1 MKQTIYIDVLVATNI
16 FINYFLL
23 LTVACFLKIG
33 AVRMRL
39 VAGAALGALYSL
51 VILLPPVGPWLS
63 LLMKLLMS
71 ATIVLLAFP
80 ISSIKLFLRAAAC
93 FYLTNFAF
101 AGFMLAVWYFVAPQG
116 MLLKNSVVYFNI
128 SPLMLLVLTVVC
140 YLAVRCLNRV
150 TGHQQPKEAFCRVTV
165 RSQGR
170 TAGFTAKIDTGNSL
184 TEPFSGF
191 PVVVAE
197 YAGVEDILPQS
208 VREHLHVTAG
218 AGSYPKDGGFRL
230 VPFRVVGGDGV
241 LPAFQPEEMMIET
254 SKKRIAVTQV
264 YLAVCTEKL
273 GDSGFGALLNPQ
285 LLSQGMQIDRKEKK
299 L

>member
-23 LTVACFLKIG
+23 LTVAGFLKIRASRVRLIAG
-33 AVRMRL
+33 AVL
-39 VAGAALGALYSL
+39 GAAYSL
-51 VILLPPVGPWLS
+51 VILLPPAGPWLS
-63 LLMKLLMS
+63 LLMKLFMS

-80 ISSIKLFLRAAAC
+80 VSSIGLFLRAAAC

-101 AGFMLAVWYFVAPQG
+101 AGIMLAVWYFIAPQG
-116 MLLKNSVVYFNI
+116 LLLKNSVVYFDI

-140 YLAVRCLNRV
+140 YLAMRCLNRI
-150 TGHQQPKEAFCRVTV
+150 TGQQQPKESFCRVTV
-165 RSQGR
+165 HAQGK

-197 YAGVEDILPQS
+197 YAGVEAVLPQS

-230 VPFRVVGGDGV
+230 VPFQVVGGGGV
-241 LPAFQPEEMMIET
+241 LPAFQPERMVIET
-254 SKKRIAVTQV
+254 SKKKIVATQV
-264 YLAVCTEKL
+264 YLAVCTGKL
-273 GDSGFGALLNPQ
+273 CDSGFGALLNPQ
-285 LLSQGMQIDRKEKK
+285 LLSQGVQIDRKEKK